1 MLLIAAERLTAL
13 VRPQDTVA
21 RTGSDRFAVCAPG
34 IDEAALLSLSDR
46 ISTTLGQPYPTQGRQ
61 LIVAVGV
68 GSHLAS
74 GGMNSTEAI
83 RAADHD
89 LYAVERV
96 PQLTATP
103 SSP

>member
-1 MLLIAAERLTAL
+1 
-13 VRPQDTVA
+13 
-21 RTGSDRFAVCAPG
+21 
-34 IDEAALLSLSDR
+34 
-46 ISTTLGQPYPTQGRQ
+46 
-61 LIVAVGV
+61 
-68 GSHLAS
+68 
-74 GGMNSTEAI
+74 MNSTEAI